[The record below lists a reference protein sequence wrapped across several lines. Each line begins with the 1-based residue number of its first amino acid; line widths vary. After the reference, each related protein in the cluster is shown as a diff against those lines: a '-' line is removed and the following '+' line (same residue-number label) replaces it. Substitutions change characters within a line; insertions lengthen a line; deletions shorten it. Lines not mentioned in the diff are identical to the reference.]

1 MTVRRSQ
8 PVKALVMGHAEMVYS
23 TVANHLQS
31 RKTEK
36 KCQHLHDK
44 HAATELGGKGLQPSR
59 HRWIALET

>member
-36 KCQHLHDK
+36 KNASTCMTSMLPQSWEGKVSNQADTGGLH
-44 HAATELGGKGLQPSR
+44 
-59 HRWIALET
+59 

>member
-36 KCQHLHDK
+36 KNTSTCMASMLPQNWEGKVSNQADTGGLH
-44 HAATELGGKGLQPSR
+44 
-59 HRWIALET
+59 